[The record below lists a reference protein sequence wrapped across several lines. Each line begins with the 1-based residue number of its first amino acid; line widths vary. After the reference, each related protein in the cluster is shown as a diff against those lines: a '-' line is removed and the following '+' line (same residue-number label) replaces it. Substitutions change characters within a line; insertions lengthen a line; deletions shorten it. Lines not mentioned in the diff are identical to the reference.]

1 MTEGPKSIDRRA
13 VITSAAAAGLVA
25 TLAGLDTP
33 AVAAAAQPTQ
43 GKAGDFN
50 FLAGEWKIR
59 HRKVKTPGKDDWEE
73 FDGEATCWTILGG
86 VGSVEELRIPQ
97 RNFSGMGLR
106 LLDVEKRIWSDFW
119 VNSRSGVLTTPGTTG
134 AFVNGVGTFIAD
146 DVDGDHPI
154 KVRGVWDRITPRS
167 CRWHQGLSRD
177 GGKTWQEDWFMDWM
191 RA

>member
-13 VITSAAAAGLVA
+13 LITSAAAAGLVA

-86 VGSVEELRIPQ
+86 VGSVEELRIPATQLQ
-97 RNFSGMGLR
+97 RHGPAAAGCREAHLVR
-106 LLDVEKRIWSDFW
+106 LLGEQSLAAC
-119 VNSRSGVLTTPGTTG
+119 SPPPALLAS
-134 AFVNGVGTFIAD
+134 
-146 DVDGDHPI
+146 
-154 KVRGVWDRITPRS
+154 S
-167 CRWHQGLSRD
+167 
-177 GGKTWQEDWFMDWM
+177 
-191 RA
+191 